1 MEYTIKKLS
10 DLAGI
15 STRTLRYYDKLG
27 LLRPLRTDHNGY
39 RIYGPHEVDA
49 LQQILFYRELG
60 MKLSD
65 IKEAVSDPGFQ
76 RDKAL
81 KEHLE
86 ELMQQRNRL
95 DLLIENV
102 KKTIKKE
109 EGEYEMTD
117 KEKFEG
123 LKRQMIQDNEEKYG
137 AEIREKYG
145 EKAVEESNRLMESM
159 TKEDYEKMKDTEE
172 ELKKLLK
179 IAVENNE
186 APDGENGRKAAVL
199 HKQWLSY
206 TWKQYSYAAHRGLV
220 QMYLADDRFKQYYD
234 ADAAGCAQFLKAA
247 VEANE
252 AVLG

>member
-10 DLAGI
+10 DIAGI

-27 LLRPLRTDHNGY
+27 LLKPLRTDHNGY
-39 RIYGPHEVDA
+39 RIYGPDEVDA

-76 RDKAL
+76 RGRALEEHL
-81 KEHLE
+81 KE
-86 ELMQQRNRL
+86 LMRQRSRL
-95 DLLIENV
+95 DLLIKNV

-109 EGEYEMTD
+109 EGDYVMTD

-123 LKRQMIQDNEEKYG
+123 LKRQMIKENEEKYG

-145 EKAVEESNRLMESM
+145 KETVEESNKLMESM
-159 TKEDYEKMKDTEE
+159 TEENYEKMKATGT
-172 ELKKLLK
+172 ELKKLLET
-179 IAVENNE
+179 AAENNE
-186 APDGENGRKAAVL
+186 APDGETGRRAAVL

-206 TWKQYSYAAHRGLV
+206 TWKQYSYSAHRGLV
-220 QMYLADDRFKQYYD
+220 QMYLADERFKQYYD
-234 ADAAGCAQFLKAA
+234 ANVSGCAQFLKEA

-252 AVLG
+252 GALC